1 MFTQQSLW
9 KLVSG
14 KSWEHLQKRFELTPC
29 DLPLPQHL
37 SRDLRDIPHGA
48 GGAVNGLPAIKVIV
62 VTCEAFG
69 IFTTCHPWLRLSAV
83 VESGQSAPYPEANSA
98 RSSLR
103 PR

>member
-1 MFTQQSLW
+1 MIF
-9 KLVSG
+9 
-14 KSWEHLQKRFELTPC
+14 P
-29 DLPLPQHL
+29 
-37 SRDLRDIPHGA
+37 SRSILAGICVTSRTVL

-62 VTCEAFG
+62 VTCEAIG